1 MKKQNTLL
9 IGVGNPYRQDDAAGI
24 AVVRRLRQ
32 RPPKQV
38 DCMECP
44 GDLTT
49 LIETWRGYE
58 KVIVVDAMSSGR
70 SVGEVVRFD
79 LSQQPLPTD
88 VRFFSTHA
96 MGLGEVIELARRLQ
110 RLPPQLVVYGIEGKH
125 FGEGEGLS
133 PEVAK
138 AVEDVVRYILQELKG
153 SDA

>member
-1 MKKQNTLL
+1 MKKQSTLL

-49 LIETWRGYE
+49 LIETWRDYE
-58 KVIVVDAMSSGR
+58 LVILVDAMRSGR
-70 SVGEVVRFD
+70 SAGEVVRID
-79 LSQQPLPTD
+79 ASRQPLPTD
-88 VRFFSTHA
+88 MRFFSLHA
-96 MGLGEVIELARRLQ
+96 IGLNETLALARALS
-110 RLPPQLVVYGIEGKH
+110 RLPPKLVIYGIEGKH